1 MNAVRDVCQHQ
12 TTNSTCAGHT
22 GTRKAIGVALL
33 ERFRS
38 LAIAVGAIGVAAPA
52 IAGDLTI
59 TLSLEVRESF
69 SDNVDLDPDGQ
80 EKSALISEIVPGV
93 TIRSESARVTATYD
107 AFPVLRH
114 QTAGSDEGLSVAGGL
129 AGRSTVEV
137 AEDLFFVDSQSSISQ
152 QVLSSRAAGSTA
164 NEETVQVHRISPYLR
179 SRFGGFADGEARY
192 RLSNVSIS
200 GQEEAGADATSEST
214 THSLSLS
221 LDSGRNFSRL
231 RWSLNAFAS
240 KESRSDDDDVSR
252 GEADFEVEYAFERSF
267 SVIAAAGAQLFDD
280 GDQANEIEDPT
291 WRLGFRWRPGPRTD
305 LRATYGERDDDQS
318 ANVRFSYKIGPRT
331 SITARY
337 AEVLEKPQ
345 ERLVRNVSFIELDP
359 ETDQFIDPQTGLPFD
374 PNQSPFD
381 IDNETTRTKTFRLGL
396 NGTRGRNTFGFNTA
410 IQTEE
415 TEPGGEQQDIINFGA
430 RFSRRLNPHLT
441 GNLFAGYERSEFDD
455 GQKDDEYTFTG
466 GLNYELYANVRAA
479 LRYEFR
485 LQDSTVEA
493 SEFTENR
500 VTVSLRITF

>member
-1 MNAVRDVCQHQ
+1 
-12 TTNSTCAGHT
+12 
-22 GTRKAIGVALL
+22 
-33 ERFRS
+33 
-38 LAIAVGAIGVAAPA
+38 
-52 IAGDLTI
+52 
-59 TLSLEVRESF
+59 
-69 SDNVDLDPDGQ
+69 
-80 EKSALISEIVPGV
+80 
-93 TIRSESARVTATYD
+93 VTATYD

-114 QTAGSDEGLSVAGGL
+114 QTAGEDEGLSVAGGL

-192 RLSNVSIS
+192 RLSQVSIS
-200 GQEEAGADATSEST
+200 GQEEAGADATSDST

-221 LDSGRNFSRL
+221 LDSGKEFSRL

-240 KESRSDDDDVSR
+240 EESRSDDDDVSR
-252 GEADFEVEYAFERSF
+252 RETNFRVEYAFDRS
-267 SVIAAAGAQLFDD
+267 IAAIASAGYQSFDD
-280 GDQANEIEDPT
+280 GDPANEIEEPT
-291 WRLGFRWRPGPRTD
+291 WRVGFRWRPGPRTE
-305 LRATYGERDDDQS
+305 LEATYGERDDDQS
-318 ANVRFSYKIGPRT
+318 ANVRFRYKIGPRT
-331 SITARY
+331 SITASY
-337 AEVLEKPQ
+337 AEVLEKSQ

-381 IDNETTRTKTFRLGL
+381 IDDETTRIKTFRLGL
-396 NGTRGRNTFGFNTA
+396 NGTRGRNTFGFNTV
-410 IQTEE
+410 IQAEE
-415 TEPGGEQQDIINFGA
+415 TEPGGEQEDIINFGA

-455 GQKDDEYTFTG
+455 GQKDDEYTVTG